1 MLPEL
6 ARRATLGLGR
16 VGSNGHSGSGDIFI
30 AFSTGNR
37 MTAYWGKEINTLRM
51 LPDLDALFAAT
62 VQATE
67 EAIVNALAAGSTMRG
82 ADGNTVHALPHDRVR
97 ALFATGTGSPR

>member
-1 MLPEL
+1 MRQGDE
-6 ARRATLGLGR
+6 RRR
-16 VGSNGHSGSGDIFI
+16 VIAPRCHGSGQRQL
-30 AFSTGNR
+30 A
-37 MTAYWGKEINTLRM
+37 AAAKEVALRM

-97 ALFATGTGSPR
+97 ALFATGTGSRR